1 MKKERITIEDS
12 MLSAITK
19 MAEGNLG
26 AMNACVDLFM
36 LCEKIDP
43 QNILGGFDYILNL
56 DSIGIYGTDI
66 YVFLNDICENNIAK
80 MIAVLKAV
88 QFGLFDGTVLADAC
102 HRQDYSGREMV
113 PVDELYSKI
122 KEKFEMF
129 DKYDN

>member
-26 AMNACVDLFM
+26 AMNACVDLLM
-36 LCEKIDP
+36 QSEKIDP
-43 QNILGGFDYILNL
+43 ANILGGLGHILNL
-56 DSIGIYGTDI
+56 DSVGIYGTDI

-88 QFGLFDGTVLADAC
+88 QIGLFDGTVLADAC
-102 HRQDYSGREMV
+102 HRQDYSGREMI
-113 PVDELYSKI
+113 PVDELYTKI

-129 DKYDN
+129 DKYEN

>member
-26 AMNACVDLFM
+26 AMNACIDLLM
-36 LCEKIDP
+36 QGEKIDP
-43 QNILGGFDYILNL
+43 QNILGGLGHILNL
-56 DSIGIYGTDI
+56 DSVGIYGTDI

-88 QFGLFDGTVLADAC
+88 QIGLFDGTVLADAC
-102 HRQDYSGREMV
+102 HRQDYSGREMI
-113 PVDELYSKI
+113 PVDELYTKI

-129 DKYDN
+129 DKYEN